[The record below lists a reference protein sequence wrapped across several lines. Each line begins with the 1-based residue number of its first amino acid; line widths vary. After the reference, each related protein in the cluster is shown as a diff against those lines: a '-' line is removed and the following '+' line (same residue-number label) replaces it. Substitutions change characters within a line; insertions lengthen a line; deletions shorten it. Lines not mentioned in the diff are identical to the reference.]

1 MAVHFGLNSNCR
13 ARRQGIWA
21 GVRQES
27 QKLWS
32 ASPDAGCCT
41 QMSDLVQQEWEPGH
55 DQEAQAVIQA
65 RENDRLGVGSGQK
78 TQKWRDSEC
87 IWQKEKEKKKQVTC
101 RFNDP
106 KEKVCFSRHS
116 IPCMSKGDPRGTLLV
131 YTKRM
136 AEYLHFQLTTKEQ
149 RSREVK

>member
-1 MAVHFGLNSNCR
+1 MAAHFGLHSNCTV
-13 ARRQGIWA
+13 RRRGIWV
-21 GVRQES
+21 GVRQKS

-41 QMSDLVQQEWEPGH
+41 RTDLVQQEWEPE
-55 DQEAQAVIQA
+55 DPLEARAVVRA
-65 RENDRLGVGSGQK
+65 RQNDRLGVGSGQK

-87 IWQKEKEKKKQVTC
+87 IWQKEKEKGKQVTC
-101 RFNDP
+101 RFNGP

-116 IPCMSKGDPRGTLLV
+116 VPCMSKEDPRGTLLV
-131 YTKRM
+131 YTARM